1 MRFSPRRCLRN
12 SVIILILYGTFYIQ
26 WRTKLEPVVVERDST
41 QLDSAQVIWT
51 EFDLTESHSS
61 LSSSTQVES
70 SQAPSS
76 LLRST
81 TTKSSP
87 PLLEIPRILIL
98 VYTTNG
104 GQVKW
109 VGEFRGEC
117 ILDQTSKTQ
126 CPLDK
131 FEVTYDKQRF
141 TASDLVIFHANNMPS
156 VDHLK
161 SLSKDRPISQRWVY
175 QTMEGPRVTPDPA
188 PLNGLFNA
196 TWLYRSDAD
205 FSAAYA
211 TYVPLSPEEIE
222 ANKMATISDLSQ
234 GKTELAAW
242 LVSNCASQL
251 RISFVHELKKYIKVD
266 VFGSCSRQF
275 GEQRSCSKRDE
286 KHCLKKYK
294 FYLAFEN
301 ALCKDYIT
309 EKYWDHLGAD
319 TNIVPVVMGGADPA
333 DYTRLAIPGSYIN
346 VMDFKT
352 VKQLAEYLQYLDRNN
367 TAYNEYFNWRLK
379 YKISPYHYPLCNFCK
394 SFALKPKLRK
404 PKVYYDLRKYW
415 VEQARCGEREQL
427 IRKMW

>member
-1 MRFSPRRCLRN
+1 MSHRIKFILRHNCLLRLLLFHSIVRCQYWTPRASRYNNNYILYCLRDKYICLTMRFSPRRCLRN
-12 SVIILILYGTFYIQ
+12 SVIILILYGTFFIQ

-51 EFDLTESHSS
+51 ELDLTESHSS
-61 LSSSTQVES
+61 VSSSTQVES

-175 QTMEGPRVTPDPA
+175 QTMESPRVTPDPA

-196 TWLYRSDAD
+196 TWLYRGDAD

-211 TYVPLSPEEIE
+211 TYIPLSPEEIE

-242 LVSNCASQL
+242 LVSNCGSEL

-294 FYLAFEN
+294 FYLSFEN

-309 EKYWDHLGAD
+309 EKYWDHLGK
-319 TNIVPVVMGGADPA
+319 I
-333 DYTRLAIPGSYIN
+333 
-346 VMDFKT
+346 
-352 VKQLAEYLQYLDRNN
+352 YLSL
-367 TAYNEYFNWRLK
+367 F
-379 YKISPYHYPLCNFCK
+379 
-394 SFALKPKLRK
+394 
-404 PKVYYDLRKYW
+404 
-415 VEQARCGEREQL
+415 
-427 IRKMW
+427 